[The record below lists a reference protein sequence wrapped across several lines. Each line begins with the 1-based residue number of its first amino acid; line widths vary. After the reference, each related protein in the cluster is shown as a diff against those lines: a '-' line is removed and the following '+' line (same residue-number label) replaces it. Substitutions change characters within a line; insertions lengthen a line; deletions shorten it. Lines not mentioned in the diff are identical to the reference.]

1 MSANTSTT
9 AFEDPRDLNT
19 VDILEKIESQRAV
32 GEYSPA
38 SSIHRSPS
46 VTENKLEEGTAPS
59 SDANAPI
66 THRPTGVKVFPPFL
80 KPF

>member
-9 AFEDPRDLNT
+9 ALEDPQDLNT

-38 SSIHRSPS
+38 SSTHRSPS
-46 VTENKLEEGTAPS
+46 VVEHKLEEGTTPPT
-59 SDANAPI
+59 DANAPI
-66 THRPTGVKVFPPFL
+66 THRPTGFKVFPFL
-80 KPF
+80 KLF

>member
-9 AFEDPRDLNT
+9 ALGDPEFAP

-38 SSIHRSPS
+38 SSTHRTPS
-46 VTENKLEEGTAPS
+46 VVEQKLEEGTTSP
-59 SDANAPI
+59 DPNAPI
-66 THRPTGVKVFPPFL
+66 THRPTGFKVTPFPKCF
-80 KPF
+80 

>member
-9 AFEDPRDLNT
+9 ALGDSQDFNN

-38 SSIHRSPS
+38 SSTHQTPS
-46 VTENKLEEGTAPS
+46 VIERKLEEGTTPT

-66 THRPTGVKVFPPFL
+66 THRPTGFKVFPPFQTI
-80 KPF
+80 